1 MRTMI
6 ILTLTTTKAWYWW
19 LFSSVR
25 VLQSGSVWGRMEW
38 REGEKRGELF
48 LCLMGG
54 PFGFQRNALNASFWH
69 AHVVKN
75 SFASHEKTPIIIIR
89 GYHHRQIKELLWQ
102 QRAET
107 SRRRV
112 TFKSK
117 INFWRL
123 CNTRATIVADE
134 IIWWNA
140 AGVTR
145 RFSVRWSVKRR
156 TGRFTRRFVGRT
168 TSRMRRKGRNRS
180 SRGGCEVT
188 GSKRFW
194 KTVSKHFELF
204 VLEIYRRSSSFAII
218 IILNISLLSF
228 PITRM
233 KQTRWTV

>member
-1 MRTMI
+1 M
-6 ILTLTTTKAWYWW
+6 KSWWWW

-48 LCLMGG
+48 FPLDGG
-54 PFGFQRNALNASFWH
+54 PPFENASFSH
-69 AHVVKN
+69 AMHVVKN
-75 SFASHEKTPIIIIR
+75 SFASHEKTPIIIIIR
-89 GYHHRQIKELLWQ
+89 GGYHHHREKKNEELSWQ
-102 QRAET
+102 QRAVT

-194 KTVSKHFELF
+194 KMVSSLLELF

-228 PITRM
+228 PTTRM